1 VGEYFYHEIIKR
13 TVVGFGNL
21 FNGLTIQKVDK
32 KQNVI
37 NVMKVPLAYGPTQK
51 FLAKITQQGE
61 LNQPTEITLPRMSF
75 EMNSLAY
82 DGSRKTA
89 PTQMFKTLDN
99 GETLKKVY
107 LPVPYNIGFE
117 LNIMTKLNEDALQL
131 VEQILPYFQPSFN
144 ITVDLVDQ
152 IGEKR
157 DIPVVLDSINFT
169 DDYEGDFTG
178 RRILI
183 YTLSFTAKSYMFGP
197 VSESGDGLIRKVQV
211 DYHTSTQRD
220 SPREVRYTATPDPVD
235 AEPDD
240 DFGFSEETVVY
251 FDSKVYSPTQGED
264 YTP

>member
-1 VGEYFYHEIIKR
+1 
-13 TVVGFGNL
+13 
-21 FNGLTIQKVDK
+21 
-32 KQNVI
+32 
-37 NVMKVPLAYGPTQK
+37 M
-51 FLAKITQQGE
+51 
-61 LNQPTEITLPRMSF
+61 
-75 EMNSLAY
+75 
-82 DGSRKTA
+82 
-89 PTQMFKTLDN
+89 
-99 GETLKKVY
+99 VY
-107 LPVPYNIGFE
+107 LATATLYYFGTKEGRVSKFFSIGALFTTILILLSSYLFGIYIENFGQYNKLYGSIGALLILMFYLWLNANILLLGFE

-211 DYHTSTQRD
+211 DYHTSTRKD
-220 SPREVRYTATPDPVD
+220 APREVRYTATPDPVD
-235 AEPDD
+235 AEPTD

-264 YTP
+264 YIP

>member
-1 VGEYFYHEIIKR
+1 MGEYFYHEIIKR

-21 FNGLTIQKVDK
+21 FNGLTIQKVDRN
-32 KQNVI
+32 QNVI
-37 NVMKVPLAYGPTQK
+37 NVMKVPLKYGPTQK
-51 FLAKITQQGE
+51 FLARDTQQAE

-75 EMNSLAY
+75 EMNALAY
-82 DGSRKTA
+82 DGTRKTQ

-99 GETLKKVY
+99 GEKLKKVY

-117 LNIMTKLNEDALQL
+117 LNIMTKLNEDALQI

-157 DIPVVLDSINFT
+157 DIPVVLDNISFT

-183 YTLSFTAKSYMFGP
+183 YTLTFTAKSYMFGP
-197 VSESGDGLIRKVQV
+197 ISDTGDGLIRKVQV
-211 DYHTSTQRD
+211 DYHLSTERKAPRD
-220 SPREVRYTATPDPVD
+220 VRYTVTPDPVD

-251 FDSKVYSPTQGED
+251 FDSKVYSPTQDED